1 MHIPVLAGP
10 PPTRMQLSAQDF
22 GVLNTPANFEQPDEV
37 TEYFSLTAASNT
49 RLSRKSVEED
59 DLTAPMILRRI
70 RQPFTLAE
78 VTVSV
83 DFQVEWDQGG
93 LVIFLGGHPAH
104 SQRSL
109 HRARSLR
116 RPYVVVDPRL
126 SRSLPKWARVALEMT
141 GGELCI
147 STLVANP
154 KCGVDWASTPAFPHI
169 FPDQMDMS
177 MPSLRLKLERVGAD
191 LWVWFMIPETQ
202 FLAGYVPTPELVSR
216 QWRKCREIVNFFDEE
231 SMKDD
236 VWVGC
241 YASRPIEVE
250 AEAEGDVEEGL
261 FVEFED
267 LEIL

>member
-1 MHIPVLAGP
+1 
-10 PPTRMQLSAQDF
+10 MQLSSSVYE
-22 GVLNTPANFEQPDEV
+22 VLNTPPEFEHSDEA
-37 TEYFSLTAASNT
+37 TEYFSLTAPSNT
-49 RLSRKSVEED
+49 KLSRKSLEED
-59 DLTAPMILRRI
+59 ELTAPMLLHRK

-83 DFQVEWDQGG
+83 DFQADWDQGG
-93 LVIFLGGHPAH
+93 LVIFLGGHPVQ
-104 SQRSL
+104 SQQSS
-109 HRARSLR
+109 RSLR

-126 SRSLPKWARVALEMT
+126 NRTSHKWARVALEMT
-141 GGELCI
+141 GGELHI

-169 FPDQMDMS
+169 QGIHAADVS

-191 LWVWFMIPETQ
+191 LWVWYMVPETQ
-202 FLAGYVPTPELVSR
+202 FQAGYVPTPEFVSR
-216 QWRKCREIVNFFDEE
+216 QWRKCREVVNFFDEQ

-241 YASRPIEVE
+241 YASRPVE
-250 AEAEGDVEEGL
+250 AEPEIDEGL